1 MTIQG
6 VYRQC
11 EFWTCFRPFYR
22 YDRVTRKLKKRKLLT
37 KLKKKF
43 IKVREKIITKI
54 QMENYTK
61 KMFSEVVM
69 KVNYIFSQN
78 KNSDQ
83 VLNSSQET
91 TISFG
96 VIRGKSWVISE
107 KILKTW
113 NYH

>member
-1 MTIQG
+1 
-6 VYRQC
+6 
-11 EFWTCFRPFYR
+11 
-22 YDRVTRKLKKRKLLT
+22 
-37 KLKKKF
+37 
-43 IKVREKIITKI
+43 
-54 QMENYTK
+54 
-61 KMFSEVVM
+61 MFSEVVM
-69 KVNYIFSQN
+69 KVNNIFSQN

-96 VIRGKSWVISE
+96 VIRGQSWVISE